1 MRYLYL
7 GLMIML
13 MAGCASNGQNPHTPF
28 RHNDKNLKCS
38 EIESEATDI
47 TKRAEQMIAEDAAI
61 PEDEKKKSTEIM
73 FIPLWFVM
81 DLTDPLNVHLRAM
94 EARTKT
100 LKRLALKKECDL
112 NFRSSTKP

>member
-1 MRYLYL
+1 
-7 GLMIML
+7 
-13 MAGCASNGQNPHTPF
+13 MAGCASNGQNPDTLF

-47 TKRAEQMIAEDAAI
+47 NKRAEQMIAKDAAI

-81 DLTDPLNVHLRAM
+81 DLTEPLNVHLRAM
-94 EARTKT
+94 EARTT
-100 LKRLALKKECDL
+100 VLKRLALKKECDL
-112 NFRSSTKP
+112 IFWPSPKP